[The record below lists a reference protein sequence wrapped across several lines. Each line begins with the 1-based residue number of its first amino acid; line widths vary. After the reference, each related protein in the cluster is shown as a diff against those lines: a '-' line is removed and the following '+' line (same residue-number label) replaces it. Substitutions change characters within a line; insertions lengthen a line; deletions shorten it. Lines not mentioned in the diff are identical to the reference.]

1 MYTVT
6 FDRVMNGMLVEVV
19 PAPVVDV
26 VPVEFPVEDEEL
38 VPEVRSPPVV
48 TLVLMEVV
56 VEVEVEEVMSYSP
69 EVLWSVVVELLSPE
83 VLSEGAP
90 VVV

>member
-56 VEVEVEEVMSYSP
+56 VEEVEEVMSYSP